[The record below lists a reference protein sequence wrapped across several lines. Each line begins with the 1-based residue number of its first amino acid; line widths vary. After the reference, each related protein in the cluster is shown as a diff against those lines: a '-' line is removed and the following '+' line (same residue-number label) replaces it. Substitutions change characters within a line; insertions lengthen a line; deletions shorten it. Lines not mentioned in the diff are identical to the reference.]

1 MILYIARQLDRKFL
15 EEMLDIQLSL
25 VRSVGSRFHYA
36 APHAAWV
43 ETMSCRL
50 FDALAPSQGLDE
62 EDKILLR
69 AAAYLHNIGKY
80 ASMRTYDRYNYYLI
94 DSADLLGFSEE
105 QCHTI
110 AQISYL
116 YTLERPE
123 LNGSEP
129 KDFGSGIPPLV
140 AKLAGILRLADS
152 LDISGRQKIRDCKV
166 AIRGNEL
173 RVRAKSRENL
183 SLEEWIFIN
192 RSGFF
197 EEVFG
202 LRPVLEKAEEK

>member
-1 MILYIARQLDRKFL
+1 M
-15 EEMLDIQLSL
+15 
-25 VRSVGSRFHYA
+25 
-36 APHAAWV
+36 

-123 LNGSEP
+123 LNGS
-129 KDFGSGIPPLV
+129 
-140 AKLAGILRLADS
+140 
-152 LDISGRQKIRDCKV
+152 V

-183 SLEEWIFIN
+183 SLEEWIFSK